1 MEAWTK
7 AGKWLTQLVGLCFWN
22 LVDMRE
28 DDDDDDDA
36 DDSCNSNVL
45 AMICNALQ

>member
-1 MEAWTK
+1 M
-7 AGKWLTQLVGLCFWN
+7 
-22 LVDMRE
+22 DMR

>member
-1 MEAWTK
+1 M
-7 AGKWLTQLVGLCFWN
+7 
-22 LVDMRE
+22 DMRE
-28 DDDDDDDA
+28 DDDDDDA